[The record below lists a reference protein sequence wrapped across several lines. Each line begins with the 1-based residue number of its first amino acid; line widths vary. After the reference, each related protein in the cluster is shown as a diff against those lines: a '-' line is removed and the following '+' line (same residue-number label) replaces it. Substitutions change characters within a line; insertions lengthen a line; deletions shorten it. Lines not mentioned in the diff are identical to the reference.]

1 MYPLVEA
8 DRHGCARGG
17 IFVGLKSTLRKMTFN
32 ANLFENKNPSARC
45 TYYRHQKKKMD
56 TIPTNLSYIL
66 KIFLEGKKM
75 EMC

>member
-32 ANLFENKNPSARC
+32 ANLFENKNPSARYILQ
-45 TYYRHQKKKMD
+45 TPKKKK
-56 TIPTNLSYIL
+56 NGYNSN
-66 KIFLEGKKM
+66 
-75 EMC
+75 

>member
-8 DRHGCARGG
+8 GRDGCARGG

-45 TYYRHQKKKMD
+45 TYYRHPKKK
-56 TIPTNLSYIL
+56 
-66 KIFLEGKKM
+66 KKWIQFQLTFPLF
-75 EMC
+75 

>member
-8 DRHGCARGG
+8 GRDGCARGG

-45 TYYRHQKKKMD
+45 TYYRHQL
-56 TIPTNLSYIL
+56 TFPL
-66 KIFLEGKKM
+66 F
-75 EMC
+75 

>member
-32 ANLFENKNPSARC
+32 ANLFENKNPSARYILQ
-45 TYYRHQKKKMD
+45 TPKKK
-56 TIPTNLSYIL
+56 NGYNSN
-66 KIFLEGKKM
+66 
-75 EMC
+75 